1 MLFVKEVV
9 KEKLHYKGLKESE
22 RKDKERIRSQH
33 KQKMYIQRYVCGEGS
48 KLTID
53 VNDKWQHLPYK

>member
-22 RKDKERIRSQH
+22 RKDKERIRCQH
-33 KQKMYIQRYVCGEGS
+33 KQRMYIQRYVCGESS

-53 VNDKWQHLPYK
+53 VNGTRRHLPYK